1 MLAKFKK
8 GGIMELIEKNS
19 GFKKEIIRVAILTFA
34 ALLYAFN
41 INSFVNTGGL
51 YPGGFAGVTILI
63 QRVADIFFNISIPYT
78 LLYVP
83 INLIPVYI
91 GFKYI
96 GKMFTIYSLYVI
108 VAISLLVDLLP
119 LITITYDIVLIAVF
133 GGILNGIS
141 IGICLIVGAS
151 GGGSDF
157 ISIYYSEKKGI
168 DVWNYIFF
176 ANAIILIIA
185 GIIFGFDKAMYSIL
199 FQYATTQLIQ
209 TLYKRQQKQTFLVI
223 TEKPKEVYEKIRE
236 LTHHDATLFKGEGL
250 FEGKERNL
258 VYSVIS
264 AEESDKVNKGITEV
278 DPKAFTNILETKYL
292 GGRFYR
298 KPKE

>member
-1 MLAKFKK
+1 
-8 GGIMELIEKNS
+8 MELIEKNS
-19 GFKKEIIRVAILTFA
+19 GLKKEIIRIAILTFA
-34 ALLYAFN
+34 ALIYAFN

-63 QRVADIFFNISIPYT
+63 QRIAKIFFEISIPYT

-96 GKMFTIYSLYVI
+96 GKKFTIYSLYVI
-108 VAISLLVDLLP
+108 VVISLLVDMLP
-119 LITITYDIVLIAVF
+119 LITITYDVVLIAVF
-133 GGILNGIS
+133 GGILTGVS

-151 GGGSDF
+151 AGGSDF
-157 ISIYYSEKKGI
+157 VSIYYSEKKGI

-176 ANAIILIIA
+176 ANVIILTIA
-185 GIIFGFDKAMYSIL
+185 GVLFGFDKAMYSIL
-199 FQYATTQLIQ
+199 FQYATTQVIQ
-209 TLYKRQQKQTFLVI
+209 TLYKRQQKRTFFVI
-223 TEKPKEVYEKIRE
+223 TDEPIAVYEKIRE

-250 FEGKERNL
+250 FEEKERNL

-264 AEESDKVNKGITEV
+264 AEESDKVSKGITEV
-278 DPKAFTNILETKYL
+278 DPKAFTNIMETKYV
-292 GGRFYR
+292 GGKFYR

>member
-1 MLAKFKK
+1 
-8 GGIMELIEKNS
+8 MEIIEQTS
-19 GFKKEIIRVAILTFA
+19 GLKKEIIRITILTFA
-34 ALLYAFN
+34 AFLYAFN
-41 INSFVNTGGL
+41 INSFVSTGDL

-63 QRVADIFFNISIPYT
+63 QRIVTMFFDTSIPYT
-78 LLYVP
+78 LIYVP
-83 INLIPVYI
+83 INLIPVWI

-96 GKMFTIYSLYVI
+96 GKKFTLYSLYVI
-108 VAISLLVDLLP
+108 IATSLLVDTLP

-133 GGILNGIS
+133 GGILNGVS

-157 ISIYYSEKKGI
+157 LSIYFSEKKGI

-176 ANAIILIIA
+176 SNVIILTIA
-185 GIIFGFDKAMYSIL
+185 GIIFGFNKAMYSIL
-199 FQYATTQLIQ
+199 FQYAATQLIQ
-209 TLYKRQQKQTFLVI
+209 TIYKRQQKQTFLVI
-223 TEKPKEVYEKIRE
+223 TENPNAVYQKIKE

-258 VYSVIS
+258 IYSVVS
-264 AEESDKVNKGITEV
+264 AEETDKVNQGIKQV
-278 DPKAFTNILETKYL
+278 DPMAFTNILETRYV